1 MKNIL
6 NLSNLVIFV
15 VFLISGSFVGPQQ
28 AEGSGEVVCT
38 EAALNNYWISFY
50 KCSDNQTW
58 ELDCQLDNQTQ
69 AYQCSCKKGDT
80 ETLTTSMT
88 EAPYDIT
95 PENFDQTYQ
104 NAVAGAEKIC
114 GFKLKYQP

>member
-6 NLSNLVIFV
+6 NLSSVVLLIVFLFSGVFV
-15 VFLISGSFVGPQQ
+15 VSHQ
-28 AEGSGEVVCT
+28 AEAAGEVVCK
-38 EAALNNYWISFY
+38 EAILNNYWISFS

-69 AYQCSCKKGDT
+69 AYQCSCRKGNT
-80 ETLTTSMT
+80 ETKTVSMT
-88 EAPYDIT
+88 ERPYDID
-95 PENFDQTYQ
+95 PESFDQTYQ
-104 NAVAGAEKIC
+104 NAVAGADKIC